1 MRLFGAGEV
10 LDGVIQ
16 VLLVIAGLLCDHL
29 LDLADLWVFGERV
42 GLSEERHD
50 GGGWVERLG
59 WLDVDGDGGGDGRV
73 PACFIGQCE
82 GSSVIGRSHSCDD
95 RVEDAVYLPFR
106 ADDVTG
112 ER

>member
-16 VLLVIAGLLCDHL
+16 VLLVLAGLLCDHL

-50 GGGWVERLG
+50 GGEWVG
-59 WLDVDGDGGGDGRV
+59 WLDVEMWTRGWW
-73 PACFIGQCE
+73 A
-82 GSSVIGRSHSCDD
+82 
-95 RVEDAVYLPFR
+95 
-106 ADDVTG
+106 
-112 ER
+112 